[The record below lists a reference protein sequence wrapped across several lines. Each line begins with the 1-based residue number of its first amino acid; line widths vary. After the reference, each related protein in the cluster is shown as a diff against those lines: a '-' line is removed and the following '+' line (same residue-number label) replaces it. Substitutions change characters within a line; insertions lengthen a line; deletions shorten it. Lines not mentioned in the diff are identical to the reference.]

1 MKMLKP
7 PEIVFNPKYQPLFAA
22 DSPCRYFVV
31 SGGRGSGKS
40 FAIPSAQT
48 ILINAREKRTSTL
61 YLRQTLV
68 SAHLSIIP
76 EFWEKVELLGLA
88 DNFERTKTE
97 LISRRNGS
105 TIYFR
110 GIQAASGSNEANLKS
125 IHNVSTVIIDEAQE
139 TSEEEFDRINLS
151 VRSLDVPNRVILS
164 LNPTADLDHWIHR
177 RFFADAGVP
186 DDFNG
191 VKGNVCYI
199 HTTYLDNY
207 NNLPQSFL
215 DEAENDRINRPVKYR
230 NVWLGYWGGEKA
242 NALWKSAT
250 MIDPYRVASIDPA
263 ELDRI
268 VVAIDPAVTSGAKSD
283 ETGIVVVG
291 VKTARSGGD
300 NQYFVLEDCS
310 LRGTPN
316 EWANAALQ
324 LYWFYSADRIV
335 AEVNNGGD
343 MVEAIIRDSDP
354 TASFKAVR
362 ASRGKLVRAE
372 PVAALYERGLVH
384 HVGHL
389 GRLEEQMCSYSGAD
403 GEKSPDRMD
412 ALVWGITSLA
422 GLGTPQR
429 AVTREFIGTY

>member
-1 MKMLKP
+1 MKP
-7 PEIVFNPKYQPLFAA
+7 PQKVVATINSKYAPLF
-22 DSPCRYFVV
+22 DDNHPCRYFIV

-48 ILINAREKRTSTL
+48 AIIAARKCNTATL

-68 SAHLSIIP
+68 SAHLSVIP
-76 EFWEKVELLGLA
+76 EFWEKVELLGQA
-88 DNFERTKTE
+88 QSFIRTKTE
-97 LISRRNGS
+97 LIHRGNGS

-125 IHNVSTVIIDEAQE
+125 IYNVSTVIIDEAQE
-139 TSEEEFDRINLS
+139 TSEAEFDRINLS
-151 VRSLDVPNRVILS
+151 VRSLDAPNRVILS

-177 RFFADAGVP
+177 RFFTDAGVP

-191 VKGNVCYI
+191 VVGNVCYI
-199 HTTYLDNY
+199 HTTYLDNI

-215 DEAENDRINRPVKYR
+215 AEAESDRINRPIKYR
-230 NVWLGYWGGEKA
+230 NVWLGFWGGEKA
-242 NALWKSAT
+242 DALWKAGT
-250 MIDPYRVASIDPA
+250 MIEPYRLGGINPD
-263 ELDRI
+263 EMERI

-291 VKTARSGGD
+291 MKRDAAGN
-300 NQYFVLEDCS
+300 NQYYVLEDAS
-310 LRGTPN
+310 LKGTPN
-316 EWANAALQ
+316 QWANAALQ
-324 LYWFYSADRIV
+324 LYYYYSADRIV

-343 MVEAIIRDSDP
+343 LVETIIRDSDQ
-354 TASFKAVR
+354 TASFRAVR

-384 HVGHL
+384 HVGRF
-389 GRLEEQMCSYSGAD
+389 GRLEEQMCNYSGTD

-429 AVTREFIGTY
+429 AVTREFTATY